1 MLSEQ
6 KLQAYIVQWLDA
18 ALPDLSVVHHSPNEG
33 RRHVAFKNTLKR
45 QGTRWGWPDLEVFV
59 PSVGFWTDDQCAA
72 IFLEVK
78 APKGRSTDAQT
89 ETQQAL
95 RRCGCHVAE
104 VRSIKDV
111 ESFLAPLLRLANGG
125 RAGLIRQLAE
135 AAA

>member
-1 MLSEQ
+1 MASERA
-6 KLQAYIVQWLDA
+6 LQEYIVQWLEVT
-18 ALPDLSVVHHSPNEG
+18 LPDFSVVHHSPNEG
-33 RRHVAFKNTLKR
+33 RRHVNFRNTLKR
-45 QGTRWGWPDLEVFV
+45 GGTRWGWPDLEVFV
-59 PSVGFWTDDQCAA
+59 PAAGFWSPEVRGA

-78 APKGRSTDAQT
+78 APKGRPTDAQT

-95 RRCGCHVAE
+95 RLCGCHVAE

-111 ESFLAPLLRLANGG
+111 ESFLAPLLRLAIGG